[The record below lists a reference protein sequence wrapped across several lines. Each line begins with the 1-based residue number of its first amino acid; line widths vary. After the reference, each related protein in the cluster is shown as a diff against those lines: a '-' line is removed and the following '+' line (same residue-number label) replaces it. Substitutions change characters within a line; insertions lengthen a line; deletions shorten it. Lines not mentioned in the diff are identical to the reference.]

1 MLGKNKVNIPQ
12 MAVANNGDDLPYGK
26 IRNKSPNEPTQDPF
40 RKTKNIST
48 SYWEND
54 QLAEIFQISEAS
66 TVG

>member
-1 MLGKNKVNIPQ
+1 
-12 MAVANNGDDLPYGK
+12 MAMIYHNGK

-40 RKTKNIST
+40 RETKNIST